1 MKKFEVGNI
10 VAVKGYKKKLN
21 KKFEIMYKVCN
32 ITLVGKHELLVEEIQ
47 PSDYYSHLFKVHK
60 ANCTILKSTNEIA
73 EFDHTVILPEP
84 GDLVGVT
91 KDAYS
96 NKSNVSAGLLIEI
109 IQKTDLTSKMAV
121 VRIGEKEKVF
131 PYKNLILVE

>member
-21 KKFEIMYKVCN
+21 KKFEIMYKVCT

-47 PSDYYSHLFKVHK
+47 PRDYYSPLFKAHK
-60 ANCTILKSTNEIA
+60 DNCIILKSINEIE
-73 EFDHTVILPEP
+73 EFNHTVELPEP
-84 GDLVGVT
+84 GNLVGVT
-91 KDAYS
+91 KDDYS
-96 NKSNVSAGLLIEI
+96 NKSSVSAGMLIEI

-131 PYKNLILVE
+131 PYKNLILIE